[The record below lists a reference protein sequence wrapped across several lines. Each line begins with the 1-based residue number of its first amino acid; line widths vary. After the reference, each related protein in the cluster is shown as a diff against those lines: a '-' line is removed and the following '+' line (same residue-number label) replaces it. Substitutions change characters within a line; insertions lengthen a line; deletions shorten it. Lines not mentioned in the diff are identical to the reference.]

1 MKKGTLPFWLASILI
16 GLTLAACQT
25 TAVQVAPTNIA
36 VPTQTISNATAAI
49 APTSAAPTTTAT
61 AVLAENS
68 PSHAEPNDYVI
79 DSAQIVPIELNG
91 ASITANNAGVQ
102 VNGATATITAAG
114 TYQLQG
120 KLTDGQIIVD
130 TDDAEPVKL
139 VLNGVNLAN
148 SKSAPLFIKNADKTI
163 ILLADNSENFI
174 SDASEYV
181 YENAD
186 QDEPN
191 AALFSDTDLTIAGN
205 GALTVQGNFN
215 DGISS
220 KDGLVIAGGNISVN
234 AADDGIR
241 GKDYL
246 VVQNGALTV
255 NAGGD
260 ALKADNDEDADKG
273 YIAIENGEFKLTAG
287 GDGMAAESNVTIA
300 AGKFAIT
307 TGGGSGAQLG
317 EDDSAKGIKTGAQ
330 LVIDGG
336 VFTIDAADDALHSN
350 DALTINNGEITIA
363 TGDDAIHADR
373 TLEINAGKIE
383 ITQSRE
389 GIEGMVITING
400 GDIQVVSSD
409 DGINAV
415 DPDAGD
421 TGGRPGGRNQ
431 DFSAY
436 TGKVF
441 LYIHGGNIAV
451 DAAGDGLDA
460 NGAIQMTNGLV
471 IVNGPTERMNGAIDF
486 DAAFNITGG
495 TLIAAGS
502 SGMAQT
508 AGDSASQNSILVH
521 FGTTVPGG
529 TLIHIQNSAGKNVL
543 TFAPSKDFQSLAFS
557 APELARGETY
567 TIYAGGS
574 ATGTATNGLYTDG
587 AYTPGAEFASFT
599 ISQPITV
606 IGTGGRP

>member
-1 MKKGTLPFWLASILI
+1 MKKGKLSFWLASIFI

-36 VPTQTISNATAAI
+36 VPTQTISNA
-49 APTSAAPTTTAT
+49 S
-61 AVLAENS
+61 AVLAPTALAPTVPATTIPQAVATLPADDLTIN
-68 PSHAEPNDYVI
+68 ATD
-79 DSAQIVPIELNG
+79 IVPIELNG
-91 ASITANNAGVQ
+91 ASIAANNAGVQ

-148 SKSAPLFIKNADKTI
+148 SKSAPLFINNAAKAI

-205 GALTVQGNFN
+205 GTLTVQANFN
-215 DGISS
+215 DGIAS
-220 KDGLVIAGGNISVN
+220 KDGLVIDGGNISVT

-255 NAGGD
+255 KAGGD
-260 ALKADNDEDADKG
+260 ALKADNDEDAAKG
-273 YIAIENGEFKLTAG
+273 YISIENGEFNLTAG

-300 AGKFAIT
+300 AGKFTLT

-373 TLEINAGKIE
+373 TLEINAGKID

-421 TGGRPGGRNQ
+421 SNARPGGRNQ

-436 TGKVF
+436 TGQVF

-508 AGDSASQNSILVH
+508 AGDSASQNSILVY
-521 FGTTVPGG
+521 FGKTLPGG
-529 TLIHIQNSAGKNVL
+529 TLIHIQNRAGKNVL

-557 APELARGETY
+557 SPELARGETY

-574 ATGTATNGLYTDG
+574 ATGTATHGLYADG
-587 AYTPGAEFASFT
+587 AYTPGAEFATFT

>member
-1 MKKGTLPFWLASILI
+1 MKKGKLSFWLASILI

-36 VPTQTISNATAAI
+36 VPTQTTSNA
-49 APTSAAPTTTAT
+49 S
-61 AVLAENS
+61 AVLAPTALAPTVPATTVPQAVATLPADDLTIN
-68 PSHAEPNDYVI
+68 ATD
-79 DSAQIVPIELNG
+79 IVPIELNG
-91 ASITANNAGVQ
+91 ASIAANNAGVQ

-191 AALFSDTDLTIAGN
+191 ATLFSDTDLTIAGS
-205 GALTVQGNFN
+205 GALNVQGNFN
-215 DGISS
+215 DGIAS

-273 YIAIENGEFKLTAG
+273 YIAIENGEFNLTAG
-287 GDGMAAESNVTIA
+287 GDGMAAESDVTIA

-336 VFTIDAADDALHSN
+336 AFTIDAADDALHSN

-363 TGDDAIHADR
+363 TGDDAMHADR

-436 TGKVF
+436 TGQVF

-508 AGDSASQNSILVH
+508 AGDSASQNSILVY
-521 FGTTVPGG
+521 FGKTLPGG

-557 APELARGETY
+557 APELVRGETY

>member
-1 MKKGTLPFWLASILI
+1 MKKGKLSFWLASILI
-16 GLTLAACQT
+16 ALMLAACQT

-36 VPTQTISNATAAI
+36 VPTQTISNA
-49 APTSAAPTTTAT
+49 S
-61 AVLAENS
+61 AVLA
-68 PSHAEPNDYVI
+68 PTAL
-79 DSAQIVPIELNG
+79 AQTVPATTIPQAVATLPADDLTINATDIVPIELNG
-91 ASITANNAGVQ
+91 ASITANNASVQ

-148 SKSAPLFIKNADKTI
+148 SKSAPLFIKNAAKTI

-191 AALFSDTDLTIAGN
+191 AALFSDTDLTIAGS
-205 GALTVQGNFN
+205 GALTVQANFN
-215 DGISS
+215 DGIAS
-220 KDGLVIAGGNISVN
+220 KDGLVIDGGNISVT

-255 NAGGD
+255 KAGGD
-260 ALKADNDEDADKG
+260 ALKADNDEDAAKG
-273 YIAIENGEFKLTAG
+273 YIAIENGEFNLTAG
-287 GDGMAAESNVTIA
+287 GDGMAAESDVTIA
-300 AGKFAIT
+300 AGKFALT

-336 VFTIDAADDALHSN
+336 DFTIDAADDALHSN

-373 TLEINAGKIE
+373 TLEINAGKID

-421 TGGRPGGRNQ
+421 SNARPGGRNQ

-436 TGKVF
+436 TGQVF

-508 AGDSASQNSILVH
+508 AGDSASQNSILVY
-521 FGTTVPGG
+521 FGKTLPGG
-529 TLIHIQNSAGKNVL
+529 TLIHIQNSAGKNIL

-557 APELARGETY
+557 SPELTRGETY

-574 ATGTATNGLYTDG
+574 ATGTATHGLYADG
-587 AYTPGAEFASFT
+587 AYTPGAEFATFT

>member
-1 MKKGTLPFWLASILI
+1 MKKGKLSFWLASILI

-36 VPTQTISNATAAI
+36 VPTQTISNA
-49 APTSAAPTTTAT
+49 S
-61 AVLAENS
+61 AVLAPTALAPTVPATTIPQAVVTLPADDLTIN
-68 PSHAEPNDYVI
+68 ATD
-79 DSAQIVPIELNG
+79 IVPIELNG

-139 VLNGVNLAN
+139 VLNGVTLAN

-191 AALFSDTDLTIAGN
+191 AALFSDTDLTIHGN
-205 GALTVQGNFN
+205 GTLTVQANFN
-215 DGISS
+215 DGIAS
-220 KDGLVIAGGNISVN
+220 KDGLVIDGGNISVT
-234 AADDGIR
+234 AANDGIR

-255 NAGGD
+255 KAGGD
-260 ALKADNDEDADKG
+260 ALKADNDEDAAKG
-273 YIAIENGEFKLTAG
+273 YIAIENGEFNLTAG
-287 GDGMAAESNVTIA
+287 GDGMAAESDVTIA
-300 AGKFAIT
+300 AGKFALT

-336 VFTIDAADDALHSN
+336 AFAIDAADDALHSN

-373 TLEINAGKIE
+373 TLEINAGKID

-431 DFSAY
+431 DFSTY

-508 AGDSASQNSILVH
+508 AGDSASQNSILVY
-521 FGTTVPGG
+521 FGKTLPGG
-529 TLIHIQNSAGKNVL
+529 TLIHIQNSAGKNLL
-543 TFAPSKDFQSLAFS
+543 TFAPTKDFQSLAFS

-567 TIYAGGS
+567 TIYTGGS

-587 AYTPGAEFASFT
+587 VYTPGAEFATFT

>member
-1 MKKGTLPFWLASILI
+1 MKKGKLSFWLASILI

-36 VPTQTISNATAAI
+36 VPTQTISNA
-49 APTSAAPTTTAT
+49 S
-61 AVLAENS
+61 AVLAPTALAPTVPATTIPQAVVTLPADDLTIN
-68 PSHAEPNDYVI
+68 ATD
-79 DSAQIVPIELNG
+79 IVPIELNG

-139 VLNGVNLAN
+139 VLNGVTLAN

-191 AALFSDTDLTIAGN
+191 AALFSDTDLTIHGN
-205 GALTVQGNFN
+205 GTLTVQANFN
-215 DGISS
+215 DGIAS
-220 KDGLVIAGGNISVN
+220 KDGLVIDGGNISVT
-234 AADDGIR
+234 AANDGIR

-287 GDGMAAESNVTIA
+287 GDGMAAESDVTIA
-300 AGKFAIT
+300 AGKFALT
-307 TGGGSGAQLG
+307 TGGGSKAQLG

-336 VFTIDAADDALHSN
+336 AFAIDAADDALHSN

-373 TLEINAGKIE
+373 TLEINAGKID

-431 DFSAY
+431 DFSTY

-471 IVNGPTERMNGAIDF
+471 IVNGPTERMNGALDF

-508 AGDSASQNSILVH
+508 AGDAASQNSILVY
-521 FGTTVPGG
+521 FGKTLPGG
-529 TLIHIQNSAGKNVL
+529 TLIHIQNSAGKNLL
-543 TFAPSKDFQSLAFS
+543 TFAPTKDFQSLAFS

-567 TIYAGGS
+567 TIYTGGS

-587 AYTPGAEFASFT
+587 VYTPGAEFATFT

>member
-1 MKKGTLPFWLASILI
+1 MKKGKLSFWLASILI

-36 VPTQTISNATAAI
+36 VPTQTISNA
-49 APTSAAPTTTAT
+49 S
-61 AVLAENS
+61 AVLAPTALAPTVPATTIPQAVVTLPADDLTIN
-68 PSHAEPNDYVI
+68 ATD
-79 DSAQIVPIELNG
+79 IVPIELNG

-148 SKSAPLFIKNADKTI
+148 SKSAPLFIKNAAKTI

-191 AALFSDTDLTIAGN
+191 AALFSDTDLTIAGS
-205 GALTVQGNFN
+205 GALTVQANFN
-215 DGISS
+215 DGIAS
-220 KDGLVIAGGNISVN
+220 KDGLVIDGGNISVT

-255 NAGGD
+255 KAGGD
-260 ALKADNDEDADKG
+260 ALKADNDEDAAKG
-273 YIAIENGEFKLTAG
+273 YIAIENGEFNLTAG
-287 GDGMAAESNVTIA
+287 GDGMAAESDVTIA
-300 AGKFAIT
+300 AGKFALT

-336 VFTIDAADDALHSN
+336 DFTIDAADDALHSN

-373 TLEINAGKIE
+373 TLEINAGKID

-421 TGGRPGGRNQ
+421 SNARPGGRNQ

-436 TGKVF
+436 TGQVF

-508 AGDSASQNSILVH
+508 AGDSASQNSILVY
-521 FGTTVPGG
+521 FGKTLPGG
-529 TLIHIQNSAGKNVL
+529 TLIHIQNSAGKNIL

-557 APELARGETY
+557 SPELTRGETY

-574 ATGTATNGLYTDG
+574 ATGTATHGLYADG
-587 AYTPGAEFASFT
+587 AYTPGAEFATFT